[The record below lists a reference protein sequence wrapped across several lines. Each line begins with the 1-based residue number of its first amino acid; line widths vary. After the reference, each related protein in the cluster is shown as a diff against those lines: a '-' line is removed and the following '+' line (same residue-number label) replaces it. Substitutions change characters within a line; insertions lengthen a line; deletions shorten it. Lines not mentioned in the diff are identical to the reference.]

1 MKYNL
6 LKNTVDLLADFEQ
19 SNYEGIYP
27 NDIEGFKE
35 WIVANSSSSSRP
47 SPSWEGKEQG
57 RSADSVI
64 STLLV
69 HMNRFAKSYS
79 KAAIIGSEFSTQEE
93 FIYLINL
100 QAFGKMTKMDLIKK
114 NVHEKPVGILIINR
128 LMAKGWVVQ
137 EDSTLDKR
145 SKIIT
150 ISSSGID
157 VLANQMD
164 KIRKATK
171 IVSGNLTAVE
181 KKELIYLLSK
191 LNDFHL
197 GIYEKNIASEQL
209 LEELSIISN

>member
-19 SNYEGIYP
+19 ANYEGIYP

-145 SKIIT
+145 SKIIA